1 MVDVGHIME
10 KRVVVVKRVVRN
22 GLGVVEKKV
31 KNPHGVRKHPVV
43 TGVVNMTV
51 RVKLIS
57 NVKLIQNVSTTW
69 NGRRTMLHH
78 PLLSTID

>member
-1 MVDVGHIME
+1 MFLMYFWDTNVNRWWNTFGPRDSI
-10 KRVVVVKRVVRN
+10 
-22 GLGVVEKKV
+22 LGSKQLLI
-31 KNPHGVRKHPVV
+31 G
-43 TGVVNMTV
+43 
-51 RVKLIS
+51 KLIS